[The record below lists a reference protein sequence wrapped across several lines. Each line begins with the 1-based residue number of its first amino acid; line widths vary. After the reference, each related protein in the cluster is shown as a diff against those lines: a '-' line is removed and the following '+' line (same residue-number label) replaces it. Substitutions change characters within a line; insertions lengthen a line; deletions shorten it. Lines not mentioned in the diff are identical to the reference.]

1 MRAAHVFA
9 ALAARLP
16 ADAVIVEESPSSR
29 PDLHALIPARAPLGF
44 LSAAMGGLGFALP
57 AAAGVRLAAPDRP
70 VVALVGDGSSLY
82 GVQAL
87 WSAAR
92 YGAGVLFVVLANG
105 RYAIMDRL
113 AEGAGGKAPWP
124 SFEDVSLSGL
134 ATALGCPA
142 RRIDTYAEL
151 LSTLD
156 EVVPGLA
163 TRETPLLLDVSVVAD
178 PTFRP

>member
-1 MRAAHVFA
+1 VFA
-9 ALAARLP
+9 ALASRLP
-16 ADAVIVEESPSSR
+16 ADAVVVEESPSSR

-82 GVQAL
+82 GIQAL

-113 AEGAGGKAPWP
+113 AEGAGGTPPWP
-124 SFEDVSLSGL
+124 SFEDVSLAGL
-134 ATALGCPA
+134 AAALGCPA
-142 RRIDTYAEL
+142 RRIDTYADL
-151 LSTLD
+151 IDVLD
-156 EVVPGLA
+156 EVVPTLA
-163 TRETPLLLDVSVVAD
+163 SRDTPLVLDVSVVAD
-178 PTFRP
+178 PTFQP